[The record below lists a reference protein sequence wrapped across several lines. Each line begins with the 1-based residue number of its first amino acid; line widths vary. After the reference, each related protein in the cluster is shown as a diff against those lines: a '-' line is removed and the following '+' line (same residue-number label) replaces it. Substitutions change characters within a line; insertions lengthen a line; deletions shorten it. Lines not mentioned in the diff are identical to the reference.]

1 MKTKRIVITGGP
13 GTGKTTLIN
22 DLEKKGYTCLHEVS
36 RQVIKKAQAEGI
48 EQLFLTDPVLFS
60 KRLLDGRLQQFK
72 EAKEH
77 QQEYLFYDRGLPDV
91 TAYMD
96 YFKTTYSETFTN
108 SCIENQYDA
117 VFLLPPW
124 KKIYKQDNERYE
136 SFEEA
141 EKIHDAL
148 FKSYKNYGYKVQLV
162 PIGSVEER
170 IAYILENLK

>member
-1 MKTKRIVITGGP
+1 M
-13 GTGKTTLIN
+13 
-22 DLEKKGYTCLHEVS
+22 
-36 RQVIKKAQAEGI
+36 
-48 EQLFLTDPVLFS
+48 
-60 KRLLDGRLQQFK
+60 DGRLRQFK

-170 IAYILENLK
+170 NAYILENLK